1 MGTKKGGKMNY
12 NDLYTKED
20 VKVYDGYI
28 FYLDENCAM
37 PYTGHVEDYF
47 KGKLSW
53 ECDIVDG
60 VKNGIEKTYY
70 GFTGELECINE
81 VKENMGNGLAM
92 EFYKSGK
99 VMSISTTID
108 NLIIDSYSYS
118 EEGELEEIS
127 IWGKDNSIGINY
139 SRVKEKIPELRKRYD
154 LEKLNEEIL
163 QYGIPMEFRKHFY
176 RETE

>member
-1 MGTKKGGKMNY
+1 MNY

-28 FYLDENCAM
+28 FYLDENCTI

-60 VKNGIEKTYY
+60 VRNGIEKTYY

-81 VKENMGNGLAM
+81 VKDNMGNGLAM
-92 EFYKSGK
+92 EFYKNGK

-118 EEGELEEIS
+118 EDGKLAKVD
-127 IWGKDNSIGINY
+127 IWGMENSIGINY
-139 SRVKEKIPELRKRYD
+139 SRVKEKIPVLRKRYD

-163 QYGIPMEFRKHFY
+163 QYGIPIEFRKHFY
-176 RETE
+176 NETE

>member
-1 MGTKKGGKMNY
+1 
-12 NDLYTKED
+12 
-20 VKVYDGYI
+20 
-28 FYLDENCAM
+28 
-37 PYTGHVEDYF
+37 
-47 KGKLSW
+47 
-53 ECDIVDG
+53 
-60 VKNGIEKTYY
+60 
-70 GFTGELECINE
+70 
-81 VKENMGNGLAM
+81 MGNGLAM

-118 EEGELEEIS
+118 EEGELEEVS

-163 QYGIPMEFRKHFY
+163 QYGIPIEFRKHFY